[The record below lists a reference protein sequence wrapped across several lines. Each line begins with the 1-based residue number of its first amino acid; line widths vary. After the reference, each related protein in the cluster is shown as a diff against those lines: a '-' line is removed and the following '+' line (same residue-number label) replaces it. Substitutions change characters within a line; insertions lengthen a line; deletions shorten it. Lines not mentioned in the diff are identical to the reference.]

1 MAISCT
7 GNVFEGERFKEFP
20 YTAHG
25 IISGKDGKTPDET
38 FANVDDVLD
47 YALRLKKESEDF
59 HKEKADMFRVA
70 LDVFEQLAF
79 FTFVG
84 HLVDSDSQKDIK
96 RYLYSTETQTPPY
109 KGDFGDQPTMWVD
122 KYFMIK
128 GMRDTIRNRNG
139 KKANA

>member
-25 IISGKDGKTPDET
+25 IISGEDGKNPEET
-38 FANVDDVLD
+38 FTNVDDVLD

-59 HKEKADMFRVA
+59 HGENANMFKTA

-109 KGDFGDQPTMWVD
+109 KGDFGDQPALWVD

-128 GMRDTIRNRNG
+128 GMRDTIKARNR
-139 KKANA
+139 KKAND

>member
-25 IISGKDGKTPDET
+25 IISGKDGKTPEET
-38 FANVDDVLD
+38 FTNVDDVLD

-79 FTFVG
+79 FTYAG
-84 HLVDSDSQKDIK
+84 HLLDSDTQKDIQ
-96 RYLYSTETQTPPY
+96 RYLYSKETKTPPY
-109 KGDFGDQPTMWVD
+109 KGDFGDQPALWVD

-128 GMRDTIRNRNG
+128 GMRDTIKARNR